1 MALRLCHTGKTSSFV
16 ITNIDICLF
25 SKSKTHPMC
34 MWLKADPIVLRTI
47 HHKLKEIDLLKL
59 FGMRLLK

>member
-1 MALRLCHTGKTSSFV
+1 
-16 ITNIDICLF
+16 
-25 SKSKTHPMC
+25 
-34 MWLKADPIVLRTI
+34 MWLKTDPIVLRTV